1 MLEWIVYPL
10 LLICSYMPAFINLMI
25 LPTLMALWL
34 IDESIFVEWDDK
46 KTGQNWPKE
55 GYPTLIAR
63 EFLLLGLLWG
73 DYTYLLN
80 ENDLHISFALMLF
93 MYLQSWT
100 IMFDLL
106 LLPVIIPWAML
117 SLYQILVIVAYEV
130 LVLDISFDDED
141 PKAKIEKEEF

>member
-1 MLEWIVYPL
+1 
-10 LLICSYMPAFINLMI
+10 
-25 LPTLMALWL
+25 
-34 IDESIFVEWDDK
+34 
-46 KTGQNWPKE
+46 
-55 GYPTLIAR
+55 
-63 EFLLLGLLWG
+63 
-73 DYTYLLN
+73 
-80 ENDLHISFALMLF
+80 MLF

-100 IMFDLL
+100 IMFDLF